1 MRGGLQKSLLSPPFF
16 TPLGSGSISRLFLAI
31 RSLVFSAEWLF
42 YQPLWLFSP
51 SRLPAQCERGLDAP
65 LSLQPPPPPPCFSHA
80 PFLPPSLS
88 SALLSWRDCHPVCV
102 YRWPALSSAPQQM
115 NLLPSKSPE
124 MATNSFL
131 SFTVTHSYLSSPHL
145 HRCTPRGRW

>member
-65 LSLQPPPPPPCFSHA
+65 LSLHPPPPPLLFPCSISP
-80 PFLPPSLS
+80 PFP
-88 SALLSWRDCHPVCV
+88 LLCSP
-102 YRWPALSSAPQQM
+102 L
-115 NLLPSKSPE
+115 LEGLPSSLCVQMTRVIISTTANE
-124 MATNSFL
+124 
-131 SFTVTHSYLSSPHL
+131 FTPLQVSGDGHQLLLVFYGDT
-145 HRCTPRGRW
+145 